1 MIEGIIMKN
10 QIVEY
15 GQTLK
20 NIGEAITQTSKDL
33 NISFKEDSEVLL
45 VKLEHDVLFHE
56 RITDTLESVSP
67 PKILEKDHIKLV
79 NVFKDVVE
87 DKKNLIQCIKLRS
100 STINDI
106 EFYNVLKDLKS
117 KDAIVLNILKSVILK
132 LLNNLKIKY

>member
-1 MIEGIIMKN
+1 MKN

-20 NIGEAITQTSKDL
+20 NIGEAITQTSEDL

>member
-20 NIGEAITQTSKDL
+20 NIGEAITQTSEDL